1 MSIKAYPGWWVSL
14 GGGGST
20 MGWTMPSRRRVG
32 FLQSF
37 KLAGKAG
44 LKAEDPTNGV
54 GALLGTVIF
63 GIWWWIVGAPV
74 DGEDQGK
81 T

>member
-1 MSIKAYPGWWVSL
+1 MTV
-14 GGGGST
+14 
-20 MGWTMPSRRRVG
+20 RRRVS

-44 LKAEDPTNGV
+44 LEADDPTH
-54 GALLGTVIF
+54 GAGSLLGTVIF
-63 GIWWWIVGAPV
+63 GFWWWIVGAPV
-74 DGEDQGK
+74 DGEDQGN